1 MGTDSPVSEVVAHAR
16 FTGIRDAMDLVDDNE
31 GIGSPCVRDATA
43 APRDGRLSL
52 LTSLGRITSGVAT
65 QSADSGRFDC
75 GSSVGRT
82 RLPERSIA
90 HVGRL
95 DGQPTRRVRNSPAN
109 YTAGPFQGSLLQ
121 TGAARP

>member
-82 RLPERSIA
+82 RLPERSIEI
-90 HVGRL
+90 VPL
-95 DGQPTRRVRNSPAN
+95 GQPHLSAPKCQHGARRAAPVA
-109 YTAGPFQGSLLQ
+109 AGRGVAP
-121 TGAARP
+121 

>member
-90 HVGRL
+90 HGGRRS
-95 DGQPTRRVRNSPAN
+95 TN
-109 YTAGPFQGSLLQ
+109 T
-121 TGAARP
+121 ARPKQPR